1 MARMKKALINAQQE
15 VQARIAGIKAGKLV
29 SIGDALYLMRQQ
41 GVSISTTSLI
51 AWVKAGKVK
60 GHRIGKKFFIP
71 VEEINR
77 LLEGSDDLK

>member
-1 MARMKKALINAQQE
+1 MKQSKAVIKAQQE
-15 VQARIAGIKAGKLV
+15 VEARIQGIKAGKLV

-71 VEEINR
+71 TEEIQR

>member
-1 MARMKKALINAQQE
+1 MKQSKSVIKVQQDVAAR
-15 VQARIAGIKAGKLV
+15 VAGIKAGKLV

-71 VEEINR
+71 VEEIQK